1 MDALLKGCV
10 VLLLFLVALIA
21 VAFVTRLPKP
31 ITAKPITESSS
42 SSRPAMSSV
51 LATTCPLSTVQSLI
65 DSKQLSP
72 LQTKRSPQC
81 MEIGVDDKLW
91 MTMDRKD
98 RQGLV
103 LAVECAVSADEKRLS
118 CLKLYSQSSGR
129 LFGSAEMGRVTIEQ

>member
-10 VLLLFLVALIA
+10 GLLLFLIALIA
-21 VAFVTRLPKP
+21 VASVTRVPNAS
-31 ITAKPITESSS
+31 TD
-42 SSRPAMSSV
+42 SSRPAMSNV
-51 LATTCPLSTVQSLI
+51 LSTTCPLNTVQSLI

-72 LQTKRSPQC
+72 LQARRSPQC

-91 MTMDRKD
+91 MTMDPKD

-103 LAVECAVSADEKRLS
+103 LAVECAVTADDKRLS

-129 LFGSAEMGRVTIEQ
+129 LFGSAEMGRVTIER